1 MTKIYYCAYRNAYY
15 KFKDVQVHF
24 TDRCTAFEGSI
35 YITSNLKEQ
44 EAIEAS
50 ADFKNGTIR
59 LHESYGEVEEK
70 NNAIAVEYPEVTKV
84 QDAVEVLKQVS
95 AEKGVEYATIRKK
108 EDVITKANEL
118 GVSFPNL

>member
-1 MTKIYYCAYRNAYY
+1 MTKRYYCVYRNAYY
-15 KFKDVQVHF
+15 KFKEARVHF
-24 TDRCTAFEGSI
+24 TDRCTAFGGSVFV
-35 YITSNLKEQ
+35 TSNPKEQ

-50 ADFKNGTIR
+50 ADFKKGVIYLDEVYAQVKPNTIT
-59 LHESYGEVEEK
+59 
-70 NNAIAVEYPEVTKV
+70 VEYPEVTKV
-84 QDAVEVLKQVS
+84 QDAVEVIKQVS

>member
-1 MTKIYYCAYRNAYY
+1 MTKRYYCVYRNAYY
-15 KFKDVQVHF
+15 KFKDVRVHF
-24 TDRCTAFEGSI
+24 TDRCTAFGGSV
-35 YITSNLKEQ
+35 YVTSNAKEQ

-50 ADFKNGTIR
+50 ADFKKGVIYLDEVYAQVEKPNTIT
-59 LHESYGEVEEK
+59 
-70 NNAIAVEYPEVTKV
+70 AEYPEVTKV
-84 QDAVEVLKQVS
+84 QDAVEVIKQVS